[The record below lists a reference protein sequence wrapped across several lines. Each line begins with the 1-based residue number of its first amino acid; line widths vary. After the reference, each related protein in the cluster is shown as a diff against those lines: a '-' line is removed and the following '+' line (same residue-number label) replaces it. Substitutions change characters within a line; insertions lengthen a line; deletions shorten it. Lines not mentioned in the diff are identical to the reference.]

1 MYKVINSYTIIN
13 CVQLCL
19 IRDYRCYCYYKFR
32 YYSGVYLLQIN
43 AKIFFIDRKCNVVCE
58 KGSLGLLGKLRLI
71 YIQ

>member
-1 MYKVINSYTIIN
+1 MYNCVLYGIIVVIVIIN
-13 CVQLCL
+13 FV
-19 IRDYRCYCYYKFR
+19 IIAA
-32 YYSGVYLLQIN
+32 YLLQIN